1 MVTIDGWVSAFLE
14 RIEDG
19 HEELTRLD
27 RLAGDGDF
35 GDNLRRAATGA
46 RHAMIAGAGGFE
58 ALVTAFRATGGT
70 SGPLFGLWF
79 RAFARQVSDPV
90 QAGDVAEAARRGL
103 DAIVSAAGAAVG
115 DNTMVDAMAPA
126 VSSFDSGGDLD
137 ASLQRAARDAAAGA
151 ESTREMLGRRGR
163 SSYVGEHARG
173 VVDPGALAVAWFFA
187 AAVPA

>member
-1 MVTIDGWVSAFLE
+1 MVTVDGWATAFLD
-14 RIEDG
+14 RIESG

-35 GDNLRRAATGA
+35 GDNLRSAATGA
-46 RHAMIAGAGGFE
+46 RRAMSAGSGGFE

-90 QAGDVAEAARRGL
+90 RVEDVDEAARRGL

-126 VSSFDSGGDLD
+126 VRSFGSSGGLD
-137 ASLQRAARDAAAGA
+137 ASLERAARDAAAGA

>member
-1 MVTIDGWVSAFLE
+1 MVTVDGWVAAFLD

-46 RHAMIAGAGGFE
+46 RHAMIAGAGGFA

-126 VSSFDSGGDLD
+126 VLSFDSGGDLD
-137 ASLQRAARDAAAGA
+137 ASLRRAARESAAGA
-151 ESTREMLGRRGR
+151 ESTRELLGRRGR

-173 VVDPGALAVAWFFA
+173 VVDPGALAVAWFFS
-187 AAVPA
+187 AAVPE